1 MKTKLNYSMLE
12 ELRFLFVDKVVI
24 LTGLGILSFSNFM
37 IVLFGQTIP
46 NVIWSFFKDV
56 GEVVVVT
63 SVFLFAFMWILKAR
77 PHKRP
82 KKYEV
87 VIYDIF
93 GKESPIDGIRTDFKT
108 HDVAWSFMKSYKKS
122 YPLYNF
128 ALVSDSPKSEKKTI
142 FKYI

>member
-1 MKTKLNYSMLE
+1 MLE
-12 ELRFLFVDKVVI
+12 GLRSFFMDKVFI
-24 LTGLGILSFSNFM
+24 LTGLGILSFSNFVV
-37 IVLFGQTIP
+37 VLFGQTIP
-46 NVIWSFFKDV
+46 NVVWAFFKDV
-56 GEVVVVT
+56 GEVVIVA

-77 PHKRP
+77 PHKKP
-82 KKYEV
+82 KSYQV
-87 VIYDIF
+87 VPYDVF
-93 GKESPIDGIRTDFKT
+93 GAESKIDGLRTDFKT